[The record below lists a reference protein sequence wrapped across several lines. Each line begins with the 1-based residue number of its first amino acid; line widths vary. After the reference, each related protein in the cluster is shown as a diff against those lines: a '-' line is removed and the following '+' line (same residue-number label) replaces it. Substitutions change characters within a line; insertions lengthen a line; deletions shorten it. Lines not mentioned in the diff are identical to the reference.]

1 MKFPKLKHTLL
12 CAVLIYSPALMFFVF
27 PFFGPLFSGGY
38 DGIFI
43 AIWILLGI
51 FSVFY
56 LIRNFPFFITTDIT
70 LSTIRLWKKDRL
82 WVEFDRDGINRQSME
97 RKLLRRIRRRGRE
110 VRSTSLVTPQPLCLC
125 RRHAVSWTV
134 FWSSVEKFYTLYSVG
149 YLDADGY
156 RSIMRAVEA
165 NAKVPPRGRMPFD
178 KRKRKAPVA
187 SAGVVVILADRV
199 AEEISAILRRQ
210 HTYHE
215 SCHLACVAD
224 FSVGRCYFDGMG
236 EPYLA
241 GMTGKPVKNM
251 AIALLRRTVF
261 GGRLPKRG
269 SDNCPPEPFPDGEL
283 SVEMSL
289 WDYIRSFR
297 EEMANGRR
305 RDKAIYRKL
314 KDGEVLLQDDVLY
327 CRLGERG
334 VSFFV
339 ETDGEEQESGEGVIE
354 VLMEDSW
361 EYPRRANISKK
372 DGELLRGNIRDYLMS
387 RGGYRR
393 FDFS

>member
-97 RKLLRRIRRRGRE
+97 RKLLRRIRR
-110 VRSTSLVTPQPLCLC
+110 TSLVTPQPLCLC

-372 DGELLRGNIRDYLMS
+372 DGELLRDYLMS

-393 FDFS
+393 VDFS

>member
-1 MKFPKLKHTLL
+1 
-12 CAVLIYSPALMFFVF
+12 MFFVF

-187 SAGVVVILADRV
+187 SA
-199 AEEISAILRRQ
+199 
-210 HTYHE
+210 
-215 SCHLACVAD
+215 
-224 FSVGRCYFDGMG
+224 
-236 EPYLA
+236 
-241 GMTGKPVKNM
+241 
-251 AIALLRRTVF
+251 ALSSYWRI
-261 GGRLPKRG
+261 G
-269 SDNCPPEPFPDGEL
+269 
-283 SVEMSL
+283 
-289 WDYIRSFR
+289 
-297 EEMANGRR
+297 
-305 RDKAIYRKL
+305 
-314 KDGEVLLQDDVLY
+314 
-327 CRLGERG
+327 
-334 VSFFV
+334 
-339 ETDGEEQESGEGVIE
+339 
-354 VLMEDSW
+354 
-361 EYPRRANISKK
+361 
-372 DGELLRGNIRDYLMS
+372 
-387 RGGYRR
+387 
-393 FDFS
+393 